1 MLTRTLYRKIEDED
15 RTVELKITEFSW
27 WTTVNILRTY
37 FVDKMLPLI
46 KNMGDDEDTQVLDLI
61 QKFLTS
67 ADQDLVDRFTKEFL
81 ARVFYR
87 IAGDVE
93 WLPLAEDEEPDI
105 ETMLVAF
112 KEVGEINLKAFSR
125 AIAVMGYGKT
135 MAALL
140 AKLDDMKDT
149 ILETPEVIPSQE
161 ESD

>member
-87 IAGDVE
+87 IAGQRYKKLE
-93 WLPLAEDEEPDI
+93 FTSYI
-105 ETMLVAF
+105 IQHRNCNTIF
-112 KEVGEINLKAFSR
+112 IN
-125 AIAVMGYGKT
+125 
-135 MAALL
+135 
-140 AKLDDMKDT
+140 
-149 ILETPEVIPSQE
+149 
-161 ESD
+161 